1 MIAHPNHGLRF
12 PKPPNRKRALRTQPN
27 AAIRAIFSRRSVGKL
42 IVPGPSEGELI
53 TILRA
58 GAAAPDHKL
67 TRPFWFVVFEGK
79 SREEFGIVL
88 AEALASRLAEKG
100 IEPTNGQVGKEQ
112 AKLMRAPL
120 VIAVAAVRS
129 EEISLPDQEI
139 ISAAAAAAQNMLLA
153 ATSLGYGSIWR
164 TGEAA
169 YDPKVKA
176 ALGIKET
183 DFIIGFLYFGSI
195 TEGLAPEPHDPD
207 IRAIASSWEG

>member
-1 MIAHPNHGLRF
+1 M
-12 PKPPNRKRALRTQPN
+12 RTQPN

-42 IVPGPSEGELI
+42 NLPGPSEGELI

-79 SREEFGIVL
+79 AREEFGALL
-88 AEALASRLAEKG
+88 AEALLERMAVSGL
-100 IEPTNGQVGKEQ
+100 EPTPGQLEKERNRF
-112 AKLMRAPL
+112 MRAPL
-120 VIAVAAVRS
+120 VIAVAAVRNG
-129 EEISLPDQEI
+129 EISLPTQEI

-164 TGEAA
+164 TGDPA

-176 ALGIKET
+176 ALGIKES
-183 DFIIGFLYFGSI
+183 DFVVGFLYFGTSAEAM
-195 TEGLAPEPHDPD
+195 TPEPHDPD
-207 IRAIASSWEG
+207 ISSITSSWEA